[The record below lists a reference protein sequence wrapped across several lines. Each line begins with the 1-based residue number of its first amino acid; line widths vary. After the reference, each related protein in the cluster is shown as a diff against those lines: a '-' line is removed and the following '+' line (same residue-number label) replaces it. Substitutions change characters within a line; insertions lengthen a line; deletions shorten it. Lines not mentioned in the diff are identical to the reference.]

1 MLNALAY
8 IRENYAGDI
17 GLADTAAVCGIS
29 QEHLSKLFYREMG
42 INFSH
47 FLQNFRISA
56 AKRLLD
62 TGNYKVYEV
71 AEMVGFHDQKYFVT
85 VFKKICG
92 VTPSVYRKEHE
103 R

>member
-1 MLNALAY
+1 MP
-8 IRENYAGDI
+8 
-17 GLADTAAVCGIS
+17 GIS
-29 QEHLSKLFYREMG
+29 DLRIQPRFAAFLRSISANCFTGKWEL
-42 INFSH
+42 IFSH

-92 VTPSVYRKEHE
+92 VTPSVYRKERE